1 MAEVTKAVVVL
12 GGSVGGG
19 RIPEGVSILFAG
31 HFEWL
36 LSALPVLSQT
46 PSDRE
51 RFQGAL
57 SNP

>member
-1 MAEVTKAVVVL
+1 MVVL